1 MGKGRQHSEYLA
13 TLYGRLLTLKLV
25 FLCAVLLA
33 ALAAALYI
41 TRRPKGEFDV
51 ARYGK
56 VGVGQSIFALAL
68 LSIAGYIA
76 VITPAAH

>member
-1 MGKGRQHSEYLA
+1 M
-13 TLYGRLLTLKLV
+13 
-25 FLCAVLLA
+25 LLA